1 VATLAILVGIA
12 RSCALAGVVSGRAP
26 SELAS
31 PVQIVID
38 VGLDSRGIA
47 SNRKP

>member
-12 RSCALAGVVSGRAP
+12 RSSALAGLASGRATL
-26 SELAS
+26 ELAS
-31 PVQIVID
+31 PIHIVIS
-38 VGLDSRGIA
+38 LDSRGIA